1 MIRGSAADRRRSRRW
16 LTGAGVAGL
25 ATIAL
30 VTTGCSTEDP
40 NSPASL
46 AQAPP
51 HATAMPLDAPD
62 GALVGPQPSALG
74 TILVDGEGRTLYM
87 FSNDPGNVSV
97 CADSCAQDWPFVPA
111 PSPLPA
117 FLPGVTGSLGRTIR
131 PDGGEQLTVD
141 GHPVYTFAGDTA
153 PGQTNG
159 QGKVVD
165 GGLWSVVSP
174 EGRPVRSPEAAAAPA
189 NSSIGIPS

>member
-1 MIRGSAADRRRSRRW
+1 
-16 LTGAGVAGL
+16 VAGL

-30 VTTGCSTEDP
+30 VTTGCATEYP

-51 HATAMPLDAPD
+51 RATAMPLQAPD

-74 TILVDGEGRTLYM
+74 TILVDGEGRTLYT
-87 FSNDPGNVSV
+87 FAKDPRNVSV

-117 FLPGVTGSLGRTIR
+117 YLPGVTGGIGRTIR

-141 GHPVYTFAGDTA
+141 GHPVYTFAGDVA
-153 PGQTNG
+153 PGQTKG
-159 QGKVVD
+159 QGKVLD

-174 EGRPVRSPEAAAAPA
+174 AGMPVRTPEAAAAPA